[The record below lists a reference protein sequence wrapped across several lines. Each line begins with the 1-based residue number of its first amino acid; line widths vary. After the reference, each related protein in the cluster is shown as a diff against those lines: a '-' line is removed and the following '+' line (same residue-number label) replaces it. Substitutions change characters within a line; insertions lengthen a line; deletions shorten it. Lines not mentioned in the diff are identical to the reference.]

1 MRKIDNLMA
10 WRAFLAVSRSGS
22 LSQAAKLLD
31 MDSPALSHLVS
42 DLEKELGYELFD
54 RSVRPFKLTHRGR
67 IIADTCGPLTDSF
80 REMIEQFDTDGRN
93 IITVAAP
100 TDLNQLYLHD
110 QLLEYSN
117 QHPEVQFYLRASCP
131 IEDILSG
138 RIDIALI
145 DRPIPS
151 PELVVRFCIEAISVP
166 LASRG
171 YIEKQGFPH
180 TIDDLKNHTGLL
192 LRQGM
197 HRMTGFL
204 FDEAGNMSP
213 MLKWKQIF
221 MTDAQLT
228 LNHMMMDDMG
238 IVIDCVPQHLI
249 EQIKNDEVIPVLP
262 GWRRKPQELCIVTRR
277 DREAMSEPLHEFALW
292 WRGYEKTAALART
305 KQAEAI
311 LAEALERH
319 RND

>member
-1 MRKIDNLMA
+1 MKKTDNLQA
-10 WRAFLAVSRSGS
+10 WRTFLAVARSGS
-22 LSQAAKLLD
+22 MTQAAKLLD
-31 MDSPALSHLVS
+31 LDSPTVSHMVT
-42 DLEKELGYELFD
+42 DLEADLGYPLLD

-67 IIADTCGPLTDSF
+67 VIADICGPLSDSF
-80 REMIEQFDTDGRN
+80 REMIEQFDDDSRN

-117 QHPEVQFYLRASCP
+117 QHPQVQFYLRSSCP
-131 IEDILSG
+131 IDDILSG

-145 DRPIPS
+145 DKPVAS
-151 PELVVRFCIEAISVP
+151 PDLVIRFCIEATAVP
-166 LASRG
+166 LASRK
-171 YIEKQGFPH
+171 YIEKHGFPH
-180 TIDDLKNHTGLL
+180 TLDDLKNHTGLL

-197 HRMTGFL
+197 HRMTSFL
-204 FDEAGNMSP
+204 YDRDGNMSP
-213 MLKWKQIF
+213 ILKWKQIF

-228 LNHMMMDDMG
+228 LNHMMLEGEG

-249 EQIKNDEVIPVLP
+249 EEIKNDEVIPVLP

-277 DREAMSEPLHEFALW
+277 DREAMNEALHDFAIW
-292 WRGYEKTAALART
+292 WRSYEKSAAAART
-305 KQAEAI
+305 QYGEAV

-319 RND
+319 KND